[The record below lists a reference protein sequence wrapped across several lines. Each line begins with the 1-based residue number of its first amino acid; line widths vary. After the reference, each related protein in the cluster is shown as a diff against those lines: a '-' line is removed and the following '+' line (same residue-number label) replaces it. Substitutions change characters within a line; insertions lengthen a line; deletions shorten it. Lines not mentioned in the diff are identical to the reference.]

1 MTDGLPPCRS
11 CNERGLVPILSL
23 GRLPLANALLTLDQ
37 LDEPVET
44 FPLDLVFCAHC
55 ALVQITETIPPERLF
70 REYLYFSSYSTTM
83 VEHVRRLVGEIIRGR
98 NLNDKSYVVELGSND
113 GYLLQF
119 YQQVGIPVMG
129 IEPAENVARVA
140 LDRGIPTVSQFFGKA
155 MAEDWSRMG
164 LSADIIHA
172 HNVLAHVA
180 DLNGFVEGIAI
191 LLKPDGLAVIEVPYI
206 KDMIDRCEFDTIYH
220 EHLCYFSFVAL
231 ETLFNRH
238 GLKVQEVE
246 RVNIHGGS
254 LLLFLTHAAVPP
266 SPNPFSVEHL
276 REQEKAW
283 HAEQPYFY
291 LGFGERIRHLKSNLM
306 GLLLN
311 LKTQGHHI
319 AAYGAAAKGA
329 MLLNYCGIGPDILD
343 FVVDRSVHKQG
354 RFIPGVRLPVF
365 GPTQLLENMPNYLLI
380 LAWNLADEIMAE
392 QAEYKR
398 RGGFFILPIPDARI
412 LY

>member
-1 MTDGLPPCRS
+1 MSEHCRS
-11 CNERGLVPILSL
+11 CNLTGLVPILSL
-23 GRLPLANALLTLDQ
+23 GRLPLANDLLTADQ
-37 LDEPVET
+37 LDQPVET
-44 FPLDLVFCAHC
+44 FPLDMVFCPRC
-55 ALVQITETIPPERLF
+55 ALVQITETVPPERLF

-83 VEHVRRLVGEIIRGR
+83 VEHVRRLVGQIIRDRG
-98 NLNDKSYVVELGSND
+98 LDDKSYVIELASND

-119 YQQVGIPVMG
+119 YQQAGIPIMG
-129 IEPAENVARVA
+129 VEPAENIARVA

-164 LSADIIHA
+164 LRADIIHA

-220 EHLCYFSFVAL
+220 EHLCYFSFMAL
-231 ETLFNRH
+231 ETLFHRH
-238 GLKVQEVE
+238 GLKVQEVQ
-246 RVNIHGGS
+246 RFDIHGGS
-254 LLLFLTHAAVPP
+254 LLLFVTHAAVPS

-276 REQEKAW
+276 RQQELGW

-291 LGFGERIRHLKSNLM
+291 LGFAERIRYLKSNLT
-306 GLLLN
+306 GLLLG
-311 LKTQGHHI
+311 LRGEGHHI
-319 AAYGAAAKGA
+319 AGYGAAAKGA

-354 RFIPGVRLPVF
+354 RFIPGVQVPVC
-365 GPTQLLENMPNYLLI
+365 GPEKLLENIPNYLLI
-380 LAWNLADEIMAE
+380 LAWNLAAEIMGE

-398 RGGFFILPIPDARI
+398 RGGHFILPIPKPRI
-412 LY
+412 IP